1 VGVNDINLSQSQN
14 DPPEGIRSMPVL
26 EERQYSSQDDVLNK
40 SPSKIRLLAQ
50 DISRTFSEYGN
61 QQKQMNEMLSKEE
74 SERVETAKL

>member
-1 VGVNDINLSQSQN
+1 
-14 DPPEGIRSMPVL
+14 MPVL